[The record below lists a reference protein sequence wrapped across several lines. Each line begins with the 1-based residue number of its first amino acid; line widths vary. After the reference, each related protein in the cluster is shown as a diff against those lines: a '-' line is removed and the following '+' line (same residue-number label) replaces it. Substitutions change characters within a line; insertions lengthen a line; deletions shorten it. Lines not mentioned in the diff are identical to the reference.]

1 MIKKEVLIVDDS
13 NTNNFLLQSILESE
27 GYKTSIAFSGQEA
40 LKLITNEK
48 PDLVLLDIMM
58 PNLDGFTVLKQ
69 LQGNYETKQIPV
81 VFVTAKNEETLWQ
94 KAIDSGARD
103 LLLKPIDV
111 NKVLDV
117 VKKILIN

>member
-27 GYKTSIAFSGQEA
+27 GYKTSIAYSGQEA
-40 LKLITNEK
+40 LDLITFEK

-58 PNLDGFTVLKQ
+58 PNVDGFTVLKQ
-69 LQGNYETKQIPV
+69 LQENSDTKQIPV
-81 VFVTAKNEETLWQ
+81 VFVTAKNEETLWHEV
-94 KAIDSGARD
+94 IECGARD
-103 LLLKPIDV
+103 LILKPIDV
-111 NKVLDV
+111 SKVLDV

>member
-27 GYKTSIAFSGQEA
+27 GYKTTIAFSGKEA

-69 LQGNYETKQIPV
+69 LQENSETKQIPV
-81 VFVTAKNEETLWQ
+81 VFVTAKNEEKLWQ

-111 NKVLDV
+111 TKVLDV